1 MLKKIRPPSN
11 NVKLGLMFM
20 MAVVALS
27 FASPVVA
34 GGLEQIGKDFATQA
48 TAIGQALLPKATKV
62 FGALFMIQW
71 FLKHW
76 KSAFTGEIPTM
87 LAKSVGAILW
97 GSFCLWIL
105 ASPFDPINTIFNF
118 FASATGSGFT
128 INPDDI
134 FDQGVNTTHNMLG
147 TFAQG
152 IGITQD
158 SDTLDKIG
166 ALAKNFLPAMIIAF
180 CAILTF
186 LCFVFMA
193 VAALMVKAELAM
205 VLACAPI
212 TFMFMGLDATR
223 ETGVAPLKS
232 ALALGYR
239 ALIIGVIAGVGTGLA
254 PKWAADFVNVSA
266 DNFDPLWTA
275 TGGAIVLVA
284 LTFQAGRIAAAL
296 ASGSAALTGTDGL
309 MGAMQ
314 AANTAANITG
324 AMAGMTKAMTGLT
337 KMLGSASATGA
348 GAAAGLLGGAAAE
361 GLAGMR
367 GGHMNNASSMSAMNS
382 PAAHKMASD
391 ILSGMNETKGWA
403 PGTDASSGGG
413 GAGADSQPS
422 PNNSGN
428 NAEPRADVT
437 RDGRPAAPQLP
448 EAATASAA
456 STASADS
463 NSGSNTQMGNGSSAG
478 IGENNSP
485 SSADSNS
492 DTKPSGNTD
501 NYQKKK
507 KKGIGDHLSDSAEKL
522 QNFSHHQTEAG
533 DQAQVAVSIN
543 AHQSGSE

>member
-1 MLKKIRPPSN
+1 MSIKIRPPSS

-27 FASPVVA
+27 FAAPVFA
-34 GGLEQIGKDFATQA
+34 GGLEQIGKDFETQA
-48 TAIGQALLPKATKV
+48 TAIGQALLPKATKI

-105 ASPFDPINTIFNF
+105 ASPFDPINAIFNF
-118 FASATGSGFT
+118 FASASGSGFT

-134 FDQGVNTTHNMLG
+134 FDQGINTTHNMLG

-254 PKWAADFVNVSA
+254 PKWAADFVNVST

-324 AMAGMTKAMTGLT
+324 AMAGMTNAMTQLT
-337 KMLGSASATGA
+337 KLLGGAGAKGA
-348 GAAAGLLGGAAAE
+348 GAAANFLGGAAAE
-361 GLAGMR
+361 GMAAMR
-367 GGHMNNASSMSAMNS
+367 GGQMNNASSLSAMNS

-391 ILSGMNETKGWA
+391 ILSGMSETK
-403 PGTDASSGGG
+403 GG
-413 GAGADSQPS
+413 GAGTDVAAGGFTTGADAQTA
-422 PNNSGN
+422 PNSSGS
-428 NAEPRADVT
+428 NAGQRADLT

-456 STASADS
+456 SFTSSVAD
-463 NSGSNTQMGNGSSAG
+463 SGSNSQMGNGSSAA
-478 IGENNSP
+478 IGGNDP
-485 SSADSNS
+485 SSS
-492 DTKPSGNTD
+492 SGNGSGSQQGGNNAD
-501 NYQKKK
+501 DQKKK
-507 KKGIGDHLSDSAEKL
+507 PGIRDHLSTSAEKL
-522 QNFSHHQTEAG
+522 QNFSHHQADAG